1 MDERA
6 GLVRLSCAAKPWAAG
21 FEIRCRAR
29 LCALSPHSTQGWDT
43 FSENKNQLHVIKSK
57 MVETPRAESAQR
69 ITLINTYR
77 ENVAWS
83 GLPHRRPRA
92 HIRESDIDFDRPDYV
107 CSVSRLYLRGLDNT
121 TPVPSALPK
130 QAGETLRR
138 GHDEGRGGDV
148 LAEGRVGP
156 VAPLR

>member
-1 MDERA
+1 MYGGGGGVCTKHANR
-6 GLVRLSCAAKPWAAG
+6 
-21 FEIRCRAR
+21 I
-29 LCALSPHSTQGWDT
+29 DT
-43 FSENKNQLHVIKSK
+43 
-57 MVETPRAESAQR
+57 
-69 ITLINTYR
+69 
-77 ENVAWS
+77 
-83 GLPHRRPRA
+83 
-92 HIRESDIDFDRPDYV
+92 PDYV